1 MLVLCTGLFAQPQNL
16 ATASQNPAAPQSQAS
31 PARTA
36 APSAG
41 DAACLRVYR
50 QRRYAG
56 SALAPSIYVDDKQ
69 VARVGNGRRV
79 SIRLTPGPHTI
90 RSDDKSSAIALEAKM
105 GQDYFVRI
113 DEATG
118 FWKGHGRLTLVLP
131 EQGTAEYKLQ
141 KPIEEDRKI
150 EKEMI
155 CDEPKEA
162 DTKN

>member
-1 MLVLCTGLFAQPQNL
+1 
-16 ATASQNPAAPQSQAS
+16 
-31 PARTA
+31 
-36 APSAG
+36 
-41 DAACLRVYR
+41 
-50 QRRYAG
+50 
-56 SALAPSIYVDDKQ
+56 
-69 VARVGNGRRV
+69 
-79 SIRLTPGPHTI
+79 
-90 RSDDKSSAIALEAKM
+90 
-105 GQDYFVRI
+105 VRI

-155 CDEPKEA
+155 CDEPKEV